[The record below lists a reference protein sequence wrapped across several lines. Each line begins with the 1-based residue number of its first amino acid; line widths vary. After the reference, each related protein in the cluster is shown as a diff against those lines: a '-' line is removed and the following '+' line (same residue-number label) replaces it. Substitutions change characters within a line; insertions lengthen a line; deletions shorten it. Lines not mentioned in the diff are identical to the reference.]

1 MSLFRAEILA
11 HGMRPPCRI
20 EPGRFHRF
28 PGIGKKPTNTA
39 GWCCLFQDGQGGVF
53 GDFASGLQLTWRDKD
68 GYPDKKKWLAEVRA
82 AGQQARAARQADCAK
97 TAKKAQRI
105 WNQSEP
111 AQHHPY
117 LSRKAIEAHG
127 VRVDCYDNLVIPI
140 YDGEAL
146 TSLQFIKPDGTKRFL
161 KGGKVADGSYR
172 IGEVAETL
180 LLCEGFATGVTLHE
194 ETGHAVVCAFNAGNL
209 VEVARQLHERFP
221 CAEIIVCGDNDHA
234 TSGNPG
240 KTMAQK
246 AATAAGG
253 KWVVPDFT
261 GLNAGPKDTDFND
274 LARLTAKAGAAW
286 A

>member
-1 MSLFRAEILA
+1 MYKRQ
-11 HGMRPPCRI
+11 
-20 EPGRFHRF
+20 
-28 PGIGKKPTNTA
+28 
-39 GWCCLFQDGQGGVF
+39 FQDGQGGVF

-68 GYPDKKKWLAEVRA
+68 GHPDKKKWLAEVRA
-82 AGQQARAARQADCAK
+82 AGQQARAARQADGVKA
-97 TAKKAQRI
+97 AKKARRI
-105 WNQSEP
+105 WHQSEQ

-127 VRVDCYDNLVIPI
+127 VRVDRYDNLVIPI
-140 YDGEAL
+140 HDGEAL

-161 KGGKVADGSYR
+161 KGGKVTGGSYR
-172 IGEVAETL
+172 IGEVAERL

-209 VEVARQLHERFP
+209 VAVARRLRTLNPDVEV
-221 CAEIIVCGDNDHA
+221 IVCGDNDHA
-234 TSGNPG
+234 TADNPG
-240 KTMAQK
+240 KTMAKK
-246 AATAAGG
+246 AATAVGG